1 MSERGVLLDIRPLRE
16 SAAFRRVFIAR
27 TISIFGIGMLM
38 VGVPIQMY
46 ALTESSFMVGLVAA
60 VEGGASIGGMVVG
73 GVLADKYDRK
83 TLILFART
91 VSGLTFVGLALN
103 AMLENP
109 STVAIFVLAVVNGLI
124 GSISI
129 AALFAV
135 IPSLIPKEQ
144 LVGVGAL
151 NVLSARAGAVL
162 SPALG
167 GLLIAATS
175 VAWNYWVAAAGTVIT
190 IVLLS
195 GLPSMMPPV
204 HEHESGHD
212 GPPVSVTGFIFGHRV
227 VGGVMAVGVIA
238 MLGSGVLVLVPG
250 FVDERFTGDSRAVGM
265 LYAAGAIGAVLA
277 TVTSGWL
284 GRLAHPGRVL
294 MTALVAAFAV
304 QALVGLATGLIVAV
318 LLLVVVGAVTSVQ
331 EVLRYSIIQTHTPT
345 ALLGR
350 VNGLWAA
357 QEVAGLSVG
366 ALIAGAFGA
375 AFLPSTAVV
384 VYSLTLGGVALLS
397 TVVLGSL
404 RRVGGSIP
412 NSARP
417 DITTPAEGD
426 TPLPSTE
433 LEKEHQ

>member
-1 MSERGVLLDIRPLRE
+1 MSERGVLLDLRPLRE
-16 SAAFRRVFIAR
+16 SAPFRRVFIAR

-73 GVLADKYDRK
+73 GILADKYDRK

-135 IPSLIPKEQ
+135 IPSLIPKDQ

-151 NVLSARAGAVL
+151 NVLSARAGAVI

-195 GLPSMMPPV
+195 GLPSMMPP
-204 HEHESGHD
+204 EHESGH
-212 GPPVSVTGFIFGHRV
+212 GEPPMSVTGFIFGHRV

-304 QALVGLATGLIVAV
+304 QALVGLATGLVVAV

-404 RRVGGSIP
+404 RRVTGGT
-412 NSARP
+412 P
-417 DITTPAEGD
+417 DLQTPDLE
-426 TPLPSTE
+426 TE
-433 LEKEHQ
+433 LEKEHR

>member
-1 MSERGVLLDIRPLRE
+1 MSERGVLLDLRPLRE
-16 SAAFRRVFIAR
+16 SAPFRRVFIAR

-73 GVLADKYDRK
+73 GILADKYDRK

-103 AMLENP
+103 AMLETP
-109 STVAIFVLAVVNGLI
+109 STAAIFVLAVVNGLI

-135 IPSLIPKEQ
+135 IPSLIPKDQ

-151 NVLSARAGAVL
+151 NVLSARAGAVI

-195 GLPSMMPPV
+195 GLPSMMPPG
-204 HEHESGHD
+204 HEHDHESGH
-212 GPPVSVTGFIFGHRV
+212 GEPPVSVTGFIFGHRV

-294 MTALVAAFAV
+294 MAALVAAFAV
-304 QALVGLATGLIVAV
+304 QALVGLATGLVVAV

-404 RRVGGSIP
+404 RRVTGGT
-412 NSARP
+412 P
-417 DITTPAEGD
+417 DLQTPDLE
-426 TPLPSTE
+426 TE
-433 LEKEHQ
+433 LEKEHR